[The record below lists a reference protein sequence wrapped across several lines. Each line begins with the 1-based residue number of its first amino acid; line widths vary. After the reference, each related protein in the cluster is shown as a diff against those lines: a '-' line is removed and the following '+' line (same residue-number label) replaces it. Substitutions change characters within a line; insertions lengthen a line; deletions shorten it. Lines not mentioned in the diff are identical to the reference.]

1 MKESQKCFDW
11 RRSHVSQSRDDGP
24 FARGLP
30 SCFRRELKR
39 EFVQIIPFV
48 SPSPTLIC
56 LFLLFLLLDRRYH
69 RRPFPPS
76 PYVQYMRPR
85 PVLGLLRRILPFL
98 RQRQQPKASLPPP
111 IQGEKCHALR
121 SHSRKGEGGEWFV
134 FWGSRFLRSRPRV
147 NSNAAPGSNPGLE
160 RCQNCCCLL
169 LLYFSRTLDIFAPSA
184 PPV

>member
-1 MKESQKCFDW
+1 M
-11 RRSHVSQSRDDGP
+11 
-24 FARGLP
+24 
-30 SCFRRELKR
+30 
-39 EFVQIIPFV
+39 QIIPFV

-56 LFLLFLLLDRRYH
+56 LFLLFLLDRRH
-69 RRPFPPS
+69 RRRPFPPS
-76 PYVQYMRPR
+76 PYMPPR
-85 PVLGLLRRILPFL
+85 AVLELLRRILPFL
-98 RQRQQPKASLPPP
+98 RQRQQSKESLPPP

-121 SHSRKGEGGEWFV
+121 FHSRKRGWEWFV

-169 LLYFSRTLDIFAPSA
+169 LLYFSRTLDIFAPAA